1 MTRLPPLSLIAA
13 LLLTAPAW
21 ADQVAA
27 TSRITAV
34 TIYPMGAEVTR
45 EVTFTA
51 PAGQHDLVIT
61 DLPIDTETTYLRLA
75 SPDTDLGAFA
85 LRTDRLPPS
94 DLPES
99 DATKAAK
106 AKVTEAEAALNAAQA
121 ALAQV
126 NARIEAQNAAI
137 ALLSGLKLDAAGQ
150 TAESLTAI
158 SDMVAAKV
166 LAAREAAITAGADL
180 PAATEAVT
188 KAQDTLTAAQGAEAA
203 LAQGAEDRAALT
215 VAVTSK
221 GGEGHVTVKHFVSDT
236 SWRPVYDLALDR
248 KAGTVTL
255 DRGLLVTQYSGE
267 DWTSVDLT
275 LSTAQPGQQA
285 QASNLWPE
293 LRQVYDPETQVKV
306 SGAFTPEDAMAE
318 GGMPVVVVPEVAAS
332 RSMVAG
338 IQFQGDTVTY
348 HYPVPVDLANGVED
362 LRLALD
368 SQSLPANILALAV
381 PRYDQTAFLQAEITN
396 SGADI
401 LLPGT
406 AFLYRDGML
415 TGQTDLASLAPG
427 DKTKLGFGAIPGLKL
442 TREMPETKTGDRGVF
457 TTSTE
462 RQEKASLKIENLT
475 DEAWKVRL
483 MDQVPYSEQ
492 EELKVT
498 YEANPAPS
506 EENPEGQRGL
516 LAWDFDLGAKE
527 TKEIALTTTLSWPE
541 GKELQ

>member
-1 MTRLPPLSLIAA
+1 MTRLPPRLTLIAA

-21 ADQVAA
+21 ADQIAA

-51 PAGQHDLVIT
+51 TAGAHDLVIT

-94 DLPES
+94 EAPES
-99 DATKAAK
+99 EATKAAK
-106 AKVTEAEAALNAAQA
+106 AKVKEAETALNAAQS
-121 ALAQV
+121 ALASV

-150 TAESLTAI
+150 SAESLTAI

-166 LAAREAAITAGADL
+166 LAAREAAIAAGADL
-180 PAATEAVT
+180 PAATEALA
-188 KAQDTLTAAQGAEAA
+188 KAQEALTAAQEAEAA

-215 VAVTSK
+215 VAVTAK

-236 SWRPVYDLALDR
+236 SWRPVYDLRLDR

-267 DWTSVDLT
+267 DWTGVDLT

-293 LRQVYDPETQVKV
+293 LRQVYDPAELAKQSDATMD
-306 SGAFTPEDAMAE
+306 EEAMAGAIME
-318 GGMPVVVVPEVAAS
+318 AVAPAVEA
-332 RSMVAG
+332 RSMMSAG

-368 SQSLPANILALAV
+368 SQSLPADILALAV

-442 TREMPETKTGDRGVF
+442 TREMPETMTGDRGVF

-462 RQEKASLKIENLT
+462 RQEKAVLKIENLT
-475 DEAWKVRL
+475 EEAWKVRL

-498 YEANPAPS
+498 YEANPAAT

>member
-1 MTRLPPLSLIAA
+1 M
-13 LLLTAPAW
+13 
-21 ADQVAA
+21 
-27 TSRITAV
+27 
-34 TIYPMGAEVTR
+34 
-45 EVTFTA
+45 
-51 PAGQHDLVIT
+51 
-61 DLPIDTETTYLRLA
+61 
-75 SPDTDLGAFA
+75 
-85 LRTDRLPPS
+85 
-94 DLPES
+94 
-99 DATKAAK
+99 
-106 AKVTEAEAALNAAQA
+106 
-121 ALAQV
+121 
-126 NARIEAQNAAI
+126 
-137 ALLSGLKLDAAGQ
+137 
-150 TAESLTAI
+150 
-158 SDMVAAKV
+158 
-166 LAAREAAITAGADL
+166 
-180 PAATEAVT
+180 
-188 KAQDTLTAAQGAEAA
+188 
-203 LAQGAEDRAALT
+203 
-215 VAVTSK
+215 TSK

-236 SWRPVYDLALDR
+236 SWRPVYDLRLDR

-267 DWTSVDLT
+267 DWAGVDLT

-293 LRQVYDPETQVKV
+293 LRQVHDPAEMGRMSQEADGMGGMVEPLM
-306 SGAFTPEDAMAE
+306 AAPEAAMAE
-318 GGMPVVVVPEVAAS
+318 T

-348 HYPVPVDLANGVED
+348 RYPVPVDLANGVED

-368 SQSLPANILALAV
+368 SQSLPADILALAV

-415 TGQTDLASLAPG
+415 TGQIDLASLAPG
-427 DKTKLGFGAIPGLKL
+427 DKAKLGFGAIPGLKL
-442 TREMPETKTGDRGVF
+442 TREMPETMTGDRGVF

-462 RQEKASLKIENLT
+462 RQEKATLKIENLT

-498 YEANPAPS
+498 YEATPAPS

-516 LAWDFDLGAKE
+516 LAWDFDLGGKE

>member
-45 EVTFTA
+45 EVTFSA

-106 AKVTEAEAALNAAQA
+106 AKVSEAEAALNAANA
-121 ALAQV
+121 ALSQV

-166 LAAREAAITAGADL
+166 LAARQAAITAQADL

-188 KAQDTLTAAQGAEAA
+188 QAQEAEAA

-267 DWTSVDLT
+267 DWTGVDLT

-285 QASNLWPE
+285 QASQLYPQ
-293 LRQVYDPETQVKV
+293 LRQVYEPQVQAEPLV
-306 SGAFTPEDAMAE
+306 SGSARMGIVEYATSPAPDVEL
-318 GGMPVVVVPEVAAS
+318 S
-332 RSMVAG
+332 RAIVAG

-368 SQSLPANILALAV
+368 SQSLPADILALAV

-427 DKTKLGFGAIPGLKL
+427 DKAKLGFGAIPGLKL
-442 TREMPETKTGDRGVF
+442 TREMPETMTGDRGVF

-462 RQEKASLKIENLT
+462 RQEKAVLKIENLT

-516 LAWDFDLGAKE
+516 LAWDFDLGGKE